1 LRTFSPERCSHFEID
16 KLDTNMRILIVL
28 PRQDPATGN
37 EVTAERHRAGLEAL
51 GHEVALERVAPEDGA
66 SLRAASLSFAPDLV
80 HLLHAYRSGRP
91 WLEAGVDRIP
101 CLVTLTGTD
110 IHGGID
116 DPEEGPVIR
125 RVLER
130 ADRIITQN
138 RLTADALSQEGPP
151 FAGKI
156 AYLPP
161 GIVLG
166 TASSPFARSELA
178 PSGHTLFLHP
188 AGIRPVKG
196 NLELLELFDPLA
208 ASGLPFVVAFC
219 GPPLDAPYSAD
230 FFAAV
235 ARRPWARHLGVIPPA
250 AMPALLRGADVVL
263 NNSQKEGLPNAL
275 LEAAAL
281 GVPMLVRNI
290 PGNAAVVEEG
300 VNGFLYRDAAAFA
313 DRAVLLM
320 TDPARRRSLARP
332 TPGRYAPEEETRLLM
347 AIYSDILSGR
357 ATPRFCAR

>member
-1 LRTFSPERCSHFEID
+1 
-16 KLDTNMRILIVL
+16 MRILIVL

-37 EVTAERHRAGLEAL
+37 EVTAERHRAGLVAL
-51 GHEVALERVAPEDGA
+51 GHEVALERVDPGDGV
-66 SLRAASLSFAPDLV
+66 SLRAAALSFAPDLV

-91 WLEAGVDRIP
+91 WLEAGVDGIP
-101 CLVTLTGTD
+101 SLVTLTGTD
-110 IHGGID
+110 IYGGID
-116 DPEEGPVIR
+116 DAEEGPVIR
-125 RVLER
+125 CVLEKT
-130 ADRIITQN
+130 DRIITQN
-138 RLTADALSQEGPP
+138 RLTANVLNQEGPP

-166 TASSPFARSELA
+166 SAPSPFARSDLA
-178 PSGHTLFLHP
+178 PPGHTLFLHP

-196 NLELLELFDPLA
+196 NLELHELLDPLA
-208 ASGLPFVVAFC
+208 ASGLPFTVAFC
-219 GPPLDAPYSAD
+219 GPPLDGPYSAD

-235 ARRPWARHLGVIPPA
+235 ARRPWARHLGIIPPD
-250 AMPALLRGADVVL
+250 AMPALLRLADVVL

-313 DRAVLLM
+313 DRAGLLIA
-320 TDPARRRSLARP
+320 DSALRRALSRP
-332 TPGRYAPEEETRLLM
+332 SPERYAPEKETQVLIEFYRQ
-347 AIYSDILSGR
+347 AIDERCSSLVAVHD
-357 ATPRFCAR
+357 

>member
-1 LRTFSPERCSHFEID
+1 
-16 KLDTNMRILIVL
+16 MRILIVL

-37 EVTAERHRAGLEAL
+37 EVTAERHRAELVSL
-51 GHEVALERVAPEDGA
+51 GHEVALERVDPGDGP

-125 RVLER
+125 RVLEK

-138 RLTADALSQEGPP
+138 RLTAETLHRERPP

-161 GIVLG
+161 GIALG
-166 TASSPFARSELA
+166 TAPSPFARSELA
-178 PSGHTLFLHP
+178 PPGHTLFLHP

-208 ASGLPFVVAFC
+208 AAGLPFTVAFC
-219 GPPLDAPYSAD
+219 GPPLDGPYSAD

-250 AMPALLRGADVVL
+250 AMPALLRLADVVL

-281 GVPMLVRNI
+281 GVPMLVRDI

-300 VNGFLYRDAAAFA
+300 VNGFLYRDATAFA
-313 DRAVLLM
+313 DRAGLLIA
-320 TDPARRRSLARP
+320 DPALRRSLARP
-332 TPGRYAPEEETRLLM
+332 SPERYASEKETQVLLEFYRQVI
-347 AIYSDILSGR
+347 AEGCGSR
-357 ATPRFCAR
+357 AAVHD

>member
-1 LRTFSPERCSHFEID
+1 
-16 KLDTNMRILIVL
+16 MRILIVL

-37 EVTAERHRAGLEAL
+37 EVTAARHRAGLEAL
-51 GHEVALERVAPEDGA
+51 GHEVALERVAPGDGA
-66 SLRAASLSFAPDLV
+66 SLRAATLSFAPDV
-80 HLLHAYRSGRP
+80 IHLLHAYRSGRP
-91 WLEAGVDRIP
+91 WLEARVDGIP
-101 CLVTLTGTD
+101 CVVTLTGTD
-110 IHGGID
+110 IHGGLD
-116 DPEEGPVIR
+116 DPAEGPVIR
-125 RVLER
+125 RVLEK

-138 RLTADALSQEGPP
+138 RLTAEALNQAGPP

-156 AYLPP
+156 VCLPP

-166 TASSPFARSELA
+166 TAPSPFARSDLS
-178 PSGHTLFLHP
+178 PPGHPLFLHP

-208 ASGLPFVVAFC
+208 ASGLPFAVAFC

-235 ARRPWARHLGVIPPA
+235 ARRPWARHLGVIPPK
-250 AMPALLRGADVVL
+250 AMPALLREADVVL

-290 PGNAAVVEEG
+290 PGNAAVVQEG
-300 VNGFLYRDAAAFA
+300 VNGFLYGDAAAFA
-313 DRAVLLM
+313 DRAGKLIA
-320 TDPARRRSLARP
+320 DPALRRALSRP
-332 TPGRYAPEEETRLLM
+332 SPERYAPEKETEVLLAFYRQ
-347 AIYSDILSGR
+347 AIAESCDSQ
-357 ATPRFCAR
+357 AAVHD